1 MAGYQGTSTRRDPV
15 EALLAA
21 IESERRDTHT
31 TLVGEI
37 VSYDA
42 KRQKATIKPRL
53 KQTID
58 GETIEAPNLEEVPVR
73 HPRAGGLIL
82 HKPPKKGDEVKLSFL
97 SRSMDQSG
105 DDGSAVDNH
114 PGRMHDLS
122 DAIAELGSYSKPKEL
137 ANLPADRMHFGTEDG
152 KSGIQMK
159 EDGSWDHKKG
169 DDTLWTLIVDY
180 LKAYRDHKHAGVPMD
195 PGDIAKANQL
205 IQRAEKMKAT

>member
-21 IESERRDTHT
+21 IEAERRDTHT
-31 TLVGEI
+31 TLVGEV

-58 GETIEAPNLEEVPVR
+58 NETIDAPNLEEVPVR

-82 HKPPKKGDEVKLSFL
+82 HKPLKKGDEVKLSFL

-105 DDGSAVDNH
+105 DDGSAIDNH

-122 DAIAELGSYSKPKEL
+122 DAIAEPGSYSKTKEL
-137 ANLPADRMHFGTEDG
+137 PNLPADRMHFGTEDG

-159 EDGSWDHKKG
+159 EDGTWDHKKG
-169 DDTLWTLIVDY
+169 DDTLWTVIVDF
-180 LKAYRDHKHAGVPMD
+180 LKAYRDHKHNGVPMD
-195 PGDIAKANQL
+195 PPDIAKANAL
-205 IQRAEKMKAT
+205 IQRAEKMKAS